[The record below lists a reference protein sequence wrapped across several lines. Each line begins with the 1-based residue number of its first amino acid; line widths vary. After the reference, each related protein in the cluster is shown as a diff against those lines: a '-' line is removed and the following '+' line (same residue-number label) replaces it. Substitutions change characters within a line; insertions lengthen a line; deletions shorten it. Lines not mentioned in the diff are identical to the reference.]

1 MSENKF
7 TVKAKIPVEK
17 KSTQKNSVEVK
28 LGTKKVTTTLKKTT
42 TTGNK
47 PESTTA
53 EKKPVVKKTTTTT
66 EKKSEP
72 KKVTPAIEKKP
83 ISTVIKAP
91 SIEANKVP
99 DLGLLT
105 AKERHEV
112 ILGKPIAKEEK
123 PISKSKVERSAELE
137 TIKKAQEAELN
148 KRPSS
153 KVIPKVGRRKTLS
166 HIPIVPIILVT
177 IGVLLIVLFAML
189 IKFNIK
195 KESPES
201 LVVAPST
208 ITSNELVFSITPG
221 MSATQVAQLIS
232 SVVEEE
238 EFLEYLKAQKL
249 TGRLRVGTYQIS
261 NRTSIEALA
270 SAITLN
276 QDSLLIFDGM
286 TIKDIDT
293 QLLNRS
299 LIKGGEFVESCEAL
313 TSEENLSF
321 SEGWFLSGNYTLTQE
336 NTASELA
343 RKMHQAL
350 LDYLKAN
357 TEVINSSDYSL
368 SDLIIIASMLNRETQ
383 DYEQMRLIA
392 SVIYNR
398 LKLDMPLGI
407 DATTRYELDDWTNPI
422 KQAVFEKDTPY
433 NTRRKKG
440 LPPSGIG
447 CVSVKALQATLYPEV
462 SDYLYYLHSTSG
474 EIYLSRTY
482 QEHLNAQNIAK

>member
-17 KSTQKNSVEVK
+17 KPTQKSTTDVK
-28 LGTKKVTTTLKKTT
+28 PKPKKTTATTDKKAEPKKVTTTVEKKPVTKKVTLTIEKKTT
-42 TTGNK
+42 T
-47 PESTTA
+47 
-53 EKKPVVKKTTTTT
+53 VL
-66 EKKSEP
+66 
-72 KKVTPAIEKKP
+72 
-83 ISTVIKAP
+83 KAP
-91 SIEANKVP
+91 PIEANKVP

-112 ILGKPIAKEEK
+112 ILGKPIVKDEK
-123 PISKSKVERSAELE
+123 PVSKSKVERSTELE
-137 TIKKAQEAELN
+137 TIKKAQEAELKN
-148 KRPSS
+148 KTAS
-153 KVIPKVGRRKTLS
+153 KVIPEVGKRKALKTL
-166 HIPIVPIILVT
+166 PIVPIILVV
-177 IGVLLIVLFAML
+177 IGLLLIILFAML
-189 IKFNIK
+189 IKFSTK
-195 KESPES
+195 KESPKS
-201 LVVAPST
+201 LVVAPGSV
-208 ITSNELVFSITPG
+208 TSNELIFSITPG

-232 SVVEEE
+232 SVVDEE
-238 EFLEYLKAQKL
+238 EFLEYLKANEL

-270 SAITLN
+270 NAITLN
-276 QDSLLIFDGM
+276 QDNLLIFDGM

>member
-17 KSTQKNSVEVK
+17 KPTQKSTTDVK
-28 LGTKKVTTTLKKTT
+28 PKPKKTTATTDKKAEPKKVTTAL
-42 TTGNK
+42 
-47 PESTTA
+47 
-53 EKKPVVKKTTTTT
+53 EKKPVVKKFTTV
-66 EKKSEP
+66 EKKP
-72 KKVTPAIEKKP
+72 VTKKVTLTIEKKTT
-83 ISTVIKAP
+83 TVLKAP

-112 ILGKPIAKEEK
+112 ILGKPIVKDEK
-123 PISKSKVERSAELE
+123 PVSKSKVERSTELE
-137 TIKKAQEAELN
+137 TIKKAQEAEL
-148 KRPSS
+148 KKKAAS
-153 KVIPKVGRRKTLS
+153 KVIPEVGKRKAIKS
-166 HIPIVPIILVT
+166 FPIVPIILVI
-177 IGVLLIVLFAML
+177 IGLLLIILFAML
-189 IKFNIK
+189 IKFSIQ
-195 KESPES
+195 KESLKS
-201 LVVAPST
+201 LVVAPTSV
-208 ITSNELVFSITPG
+208 TSNELVFSITPG

-232 SVVEEE
+232 SVVDEE
-238 EFLEYLKAQKL
+238 EFLEYLKENEL

-270 SAITLN
+270 NAITLN
-276 QDSLLIFDGM
+276 HDNLLIFDGM
-286 TIKDIDT
+286 AIKDIDT

-299 LIKGGEFVESCEAL
+299 LIKGGEFVEACEAL
-313 TSEENLSF
+313 TSAENLPF
-321 SEGWFLSGNYTLTQE
+321 SEGWFLSGSYTLTQE
-336 NTASELA
+336 NTANKLA
-343 RKMHQAL
+343 RQMHQAL

-368 SDLIIIASMLNRETQ
+368 SDLIIIASILNRETQ